1 MIKIGDN
8 HITYHKKFLTIPL
21 IGNFILNSEV
31 ERFSSTM
38 SLLLESGTN
47 LDKAL
52 DESSNILT
60 NKYLSK
66 KVLDVKQDVI
76 EGKDFII
83 SFKSIDIFQS
93 IFIQL
98 VSSGYKSGNLVKMFY
113 KVSDFMKNE
122 IESKRTILLSLL
134 EPLVIIFMCGFIMLI
149 VLAILI
155 PIMQMNTLALG

>member
-1 MIKIGDN
+1 M
-8 HITYHKKFLTIPL
+8 

-76 EGKDFII
+76 
-83 SFKSIDIFQS
+83 
-93 IFIQL
+93 
-98 VSSGYKSGNLVKMFY
+98 
-113 KVSDFMKNE
+113 
-122 IESKRTILLSLL
+122 
-134 EPLVIIFMCGFIMLI
+134 
-149 VLAILI
+149 
-155 PIMQMNTLALG
+155 